1 MRRHTSWHLWL
12 ISVSNICVTLILVF
26 TQYWSVLSTHHHDDA
41 SVVLFELMLQRV
53 YIIFLILKQFS
64 HIERSSQAFSVL
76 TLLILCYCHFCAW
89 TKKLFICKECTN
101 NRKNSLLSSYTVLW
115 LANSEASACETS
127 CLQSTVSAAGLSD
140 LTMLHSQ
147 WLTVDC
153 LLVLSVY
160 VNWVEVL

>member
-12 ISVSNICVTLILVF
+12 ISASNICVTLILVF
-26 TQYWSVLSTHHHDDA
+26 TQYWSVLSTHHHHDDT

-53 YIIFLILKQFS
+53 YISSLILKQFS

-101 NRKNSLLSSYTVLW
+101 NRKNLLLSSYTVSW
-115 LANSEASACETS
+115 LVNSEASAHEMS
-127 CLQSTVSAAGLSD
+127 CLQSTVSAAGLSIS
-140 LTMLHSQ
+140 LCCSQ
-147 WLTVDC
+147 WTDSW
-153 LLVLSVY
+153 LSSSS
-160 VNWVEVL
+160 LSIC

>member
-12 ISVSNICVTLILVF
+12 ILASNICMTLILVF

-53 YIIFLILKQFS
+53 YIISLILKQFS

-76 TLLILCYCHFCAW
+76 TSLILCYCHFCAW
-89 TKKLFICKECTN
+89 TKKLFICKERTN
-101 NRKNSLLSSYTVLW
+101 NRKNSLLSSYTVSW
-115 LANSEASACETS
+115 LVNSEASACETS
-127 CLQSTVSAAGLSD
+127 CLQSTVSAAGLSN

-147 WLTVDC
+147 WTDSWLPSS
-153 LLVLSVY
+153 LSVY